1 MQDTT
6 TILIADDDERVLK
19 ALMIRLGHVGF
30 EVITATDGYSAL
42 ALAAKHKPSLLVL
55 DINMPAGDGFSVQ
68 ERMKENP
75 DLAAT
80 PVVYVTGDKSDRL
93 DQIARRLGG
102 FAVLHKP
109 FHIEELID
117 TLMSALSLDRVT
129 KQAS

>member
-1 MQDTT
+1 MSINA

-30 EVITATDGYSAL
+30 KVITATDGYSAL
-42 ALAAKHKPSLLVL
+42 SLATKHKPSLLVL

-68 ERMKENP
+68 ERMKEIP
-75 DLAAT
+75 ELAAT
-80 PVVYVTGDKSDRL
+80 PVIYVTGDKSDRL
-93 DQIARRLGG
+93 DQLARRLGG

-117 TLMSALSLDRVT
+117 TLLSALSSPGDV